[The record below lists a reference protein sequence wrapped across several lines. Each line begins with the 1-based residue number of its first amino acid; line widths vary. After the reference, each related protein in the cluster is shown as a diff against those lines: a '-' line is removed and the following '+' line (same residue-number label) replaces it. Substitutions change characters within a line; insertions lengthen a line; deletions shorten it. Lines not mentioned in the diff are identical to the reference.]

1 VTEAIGEAQRTVI
14 QDAMER
20 IVELERLFSEDNSM
34 MNVCFANI
42 EEAKH
47 KLSIMQTAME
57 GYGTKVWSA
66 ESKRERGG
74 VAP

>member
-1 VTEAIGEAQRTVI
+1 
-14 QDAMER
+14 M
-20 IVELERLFSEDNSM
+20 ELERLFSEDNSM